1 MKRLVSFAAKAA
13 LLLLIWAGEPLNAAE
28 KWQGLDETVVQKIA
42 REHGREAKKALID
55 TGEGDLQLFAFLVA
69 GAIGGFVAGYCWRAL
84 LDGKGK
90 RGNEGDRT

>member
-1 MKRLVSFAAKAA
+1 MRGLRLFCAIGLLSLLASTGA
-13 LLLLIWAGEPLNAAE
+13 LHAAE
-28 KWQGLDETVVQKIA
+28 KWQGIDESVVNRIA
-42 REHGREAKKALID
+42 GEHGREAKKPLID

-90 RGNEGDRT
+90 KGNEGDKT